1 MSQRSLKTKI
11 TKLRLLN
18 RQIKNDA
25 ELEADIQIAAIER
38 GDPQDNTRET
48 VSTP

>member
-38 GDPQDNTRET
+38 GDPRQ
-48 VSTP
+48 